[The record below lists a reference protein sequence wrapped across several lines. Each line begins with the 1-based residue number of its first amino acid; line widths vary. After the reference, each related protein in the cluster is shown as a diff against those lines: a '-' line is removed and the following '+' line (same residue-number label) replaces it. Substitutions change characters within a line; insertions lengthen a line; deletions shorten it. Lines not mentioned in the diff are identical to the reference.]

1 MVLQVFGNI
10 LYYPDTDQLKEFPSP
25 EELKGR
31 VLLSTK
37 PPKEYLEAKV
47 GTMKEGDADL
57 HLGKGAGD
65 DAVWGK
71 EVPDF
76 HTEIK
81 SAKKVSPSTPSL
93 ASFLTLL
100 SFALRNQLCEISP
113 NQLWFPLLA

>member
-1 MVLQVFGNI
+1 MVLEVFGNI

-57 HLGKGAGD
+57 LGKGAAD
-65 DAVWGK
+65 DAAWGK

-113 NQLWFPLLA
+113 D